1 MISPFVLKVSKE
13 YEDYGALSF
22 DPKEMNIIEFMQ
34 WYFGEG
40 LTCLFQLDNEN
51 DRCQYS
57 FVFLIGYVV
66 SLFVLQITLT
76 YLMQMKKAKN
86 ARMIFA
92 FMVPITVGAFFMGA
106 VTNPSLISLSQVDA
120 LDIVS
125 TPKKFLFKAFF
136 V

>member
-1 MISPFVLKVSKE
+1 M
-13 YEDYGALSF
+13 
-22 DPKEMNIIEFMQ
+22 
-34 WYFGEG
+34 
-40 LTCLFQLDNEN
+40 
-51 DRCQYS
+51 
-57 FVFLIGYVV
+57 FLIGYVV

-120 LDIVS
+120 LEIVS
-125 TPKKFLFKAFF
+125 TPKTISCL
-136 V
+136 